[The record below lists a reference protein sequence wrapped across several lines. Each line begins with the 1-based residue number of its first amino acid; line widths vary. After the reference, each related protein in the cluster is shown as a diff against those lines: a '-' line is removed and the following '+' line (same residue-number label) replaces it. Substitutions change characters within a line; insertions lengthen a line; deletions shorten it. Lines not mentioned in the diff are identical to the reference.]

1 MVTHQ
6 SRIAHPAGLR
16 SHTHQAYLLLRT
28 VFTVAPILFGL
39 DKFTNIMVDWTTYL
53 APLATQIVPVEPR
66 QFMYAVGVVEIL
78 AGLVVAW
85 RPRIGSLVVAAWLA
99 GIIVNLLLVPGFYD
113 VALRDFGLLAGAL
126 ALNRLAVL
134 PAGRR
139 VQAAGR

>member
-6 SRIAHPAGLR
+6 SRIADPAGLS

-99 GIIVNLLLVPGFYD
+99 GIIVNLLLVPGFFD
-113 VALRDFGLLAGAL
+113 VALRDFGLLVGAL
-126 ALNRLAVL
+126 ALNRLASGEQRQVAK
-134 PAGRR
+134 AG
-139 VQAAGR
+139 